1 MIARSLHPWNV
12 SYKEAVEIQNKLRK
26 ELVLDV
32 SISVPKA
39 VAGIDVSVSKSSSD
53 GWAAVVVLS
62 YPYLELLEE
71 SWAQGKI
78 DFPYIPGLL
87 SFREIPLIIKALQ
100 GLSSVPDVFLCDGQ
114 GIAHPR
120 RMGLAA
126 HLGVLLRKT
135 TIGCAKTRLTGRHG
149 EVGQAKGEY
158 ALLED
163 RGEVIGAALR
173 TRSGVKPVFVSPG
186 YAISLGMAVDLVL
199 ACCTKYRIPEPIRA
213 AHNLVNHLRE
223 AQGSA

>member
-1 MIARSLHPWNV
+1 MIVRSLHPWNV
-12 SYKEAVEIQNKLRK
+12 PYKQAVEIQNKLRK

-32 SISVPKA
+32 PISVPKT
-39 VAGIDVSVSKSSSD
+39 VAGIDVSVSKSSPD

-62 YPYLELLEE
+62 YPHLEPLEE

-87 SFREIPLIIKALQ
+87 SFREISLIVKALQ
-100 GLSSVPDVFLCDGQ
+100 GLSSEPDIFLCDGQ

-126 HLGVLLRKT
+126 HLGVLLRKP
-135 TIGCAKTRLTGRHG
+135 TIGCAKRRLTGHHG
-149 EVGQAKGEY
+149 EVGQAKGDY

-163 RGEVIGAALR
+163 KGEVIGAVLR

-186 YAISLGMAVDLVL
+186 YAISLAMAVDLVL
-199 ACCTKYRIPEPIRA
+199 ACCTKYRIPEPIRT
-213 AHNLVNHLRE
+213 AHKLVNRLRE
-223 AQGSA
+223 TQGGA